1 MDELPAL
8 EEKSRVAPSS
18 TGEPSDELDE
28 GVRRALEKSHV
39 SLEMAREGWI
49 SCQKNMSR
57 DILKK
62 LKEEIKVLEE
72 ELHIELPRALKVA
85 REHGDLSENAEYDAA
100 KERQGYVNA
109 RLGQLRKRLADLS
122 MVNFDRIPKGKI
134 SFGSQVTVY
143 DHQKEEEVIYKLVMS
158 EEADAGKGLI
168 STTSPIGRAL
178 LGKEEGEE
186 VTVSTP
192 SGLKVFEIVR
202 LLTIHDLV
210 DLD

>member
-1 MDELPAL
+1 
-8 EEKSRVAPSS
+8 
-18 TGEPSDELDE
+18 
-28 GVRRALEKSHV
+28 
-39 SLEMAREGWI
+39 
-49 SCQKNMSR
+49 MSR

-72 ELHIELPRALKVA
+72 ELRIELPRALKVA
-85 REHGDLSENAEYDAA
+85 REHGDLSENADYEAA

-109 RLGQLRKRLADLS
+109 RLGQLRQRLAELS

-134 SFGSQVTVY
+134 SFGSQVTLY
-143 DHQKEEEVIYKLVMS
+143 DHQKEEEVIYKRVMS

-178 LGKEEGEE
+178 LGREEGEE
-186 VTVSTP
+186 VKVQTP
-192 SGLKVFEIVR
+192 NGLKIFEIVK

>member
-1 MDELPAL
+1 
-8 EEKSRVAPSS
+8 
-18 TGEPSDELDE
+18 
-28 GVRRALEKSHV
+28 
-39 SLEMAREGWI
+39 
-49 SCQKNMSR
+49 MSR
-57 DILKK
+57 EILKK

-134 SFGSQVTVY
+134 SFGSQVTLY

-158 EEADAGKGLI
+158 EETDAGKGLI
-168 STTSPIGRAL
+168 STTSPIGHAL

>member
-1 MDELPAL
+1 
-8 EEKSRVAPSS
+8 
-18 TGEPSDELDE
+18 
-28 GVRRALEKSHV
+28 
-39 SLEMAREGWI
+39 
-49 SCQKNMSR
+49 MSR
-57 DILKK
+57 DILKQ

-100 KERQGYVNA
+100 KDRQGYVNA

-122 MVNFDRIPKGKI
+122 MVNFDRIPKGRI
-134 SFGSQVTVY
+134 SFGSQVTLF

-186 VTVSTP
+186 VKVQTP
-192 SGLKVFEIVR
+192 NGLKIFEIVR

>member
-1 MDELPAL
+1 M
-8 EEKSRVAPSS
+8 
-18 TGEPSDELDE
+18 
-28 GVRRALEKSHV
+28 SH
-39 SLEMAREGWI
+39 
-49 SCQKNMSR
+49 

-62 LKEEIKVLEE
+62 LKEQIKTLEE

-85 REHGDLSENAEYDAA
+85 REHGDLSENAEYHAA

-122 MVNFDRIPKGKI
+122 MVNFDRIPKGKV
-134 SFGSQVTVY
+134 SFGSQVTLY
-143 DHQKEEEVIYKLVMS
+143 DHQKEEEVIYKLVMG
-158 EEADAGKGLI
+158 EEADVAKGLI

-186 VTVSTP
+186 IKVQTP
-192 SGLKVFEIVR
+192 SGVKSFEIVK

-210 DLD
+210 DHD

>member
-1 MDELPAL
+1 
-8 EEKSRVAPSS
+8 
-18 TGEPSDELDE
+18 
-28 GVRRALEKSHV
+28 
-39 SLEMAREGWI
+39 
-49 SCQKNMSR
+49 MSQE
-57 DILKK
+57 ILKK
-62 LKEEIKVLEE
+62 LKEQIKTLEE

-122 MVNFDRIPKGKI
+122 MVNFDRIPKGKV
-134 SFGSQVTVY
+134 SFGSQVTLY
-143 DHQKEEEVIYKLVMS
+143 DYQKEEEVIYKLVMS
-158 EEADAGKGLI
+158 EEADAGKGHI

-186 VTVSTP
+186 VKAQTP

-202 LLTIHDLV
+202 LVTIHELV
-210 DLD
+210 DLDEGD

>member
-1 MDELPAL
+1 
-8 EEKSRVAPSS
+8 
-18 TGEPSDELDE
+18 
-28 GVRRALEKSHV
+28 
-39 SLEMAREGWI
+39 
-49 SCQKNMSR
+49 MSQ

-62 LKEEIKVLEE
+62 LKEEIKTLEE

-85 REHGDLSENAEYDAA
+85 REHGDLSENAEYHAA

-122 MVNFDRIPKGKI
+122 LVNFDRIPRGKL
-134 SFGSQVTVY
+134 SFGSKVTLY
-143 DHQKEEEVIYKLVMS
+143 DHQKEEEVVYKLVMG
-158 EEADAGKGLI
+158 EEADVAKGLI

-186 VTVSTP
+186 VKVQTP
-192 SGLKVFEIVR
+192 SGTKSFEIVR

-210 DLD
+210 DLE